1 MAIRSQ
7 LDLRAVQNAYG
18 NHMQNALSKAGD
30 DIDLD
35 IEKTRKLQ
43 EVADTK
49 ARRELQTGI
58 LKSQQLKGLVVPS
71 ETEFES
77 LNLYAQDMS
86 RQLVDQY
93 STLVS
98 SLEKNE
104 IDSNQF
110 AQQASIIQMQV
121 PQIKNFV
128 SGLEERASAWS
139 AGLKG
144 NTLSLANPPE
154 NESFFAAIA
163 QNRGEFGM
171 DENGV
176 LVYQGKTEAGEDF
189 SFPANKLQD
198 IPVPIKKVE
207 SFVEMSD
214 PLVDALLKP
223 KAYFN
228 EITGK
233 EELRTVDKQSK
244 DYERAVRQAF
254 DAFLGADD
262 DTANSKLRSLAADH
276 VGMTRDQIKD
286 AINDTNYEGPSGET
300 FANRLE
306 YEMEK
311 HFVQTVDENYEAT
324 KYKNWKQAQEDLQMQ
339 KMYQQSQLAREAAW
353 QGKTQTERA
362 QYQTAKYMKGL
373 SSPTEDLNS
382 WVSGAGASVLR
393 TFEKDT
399 KDPDSGVQIPAGSIV
414 IKDKGGKN
422 LLITAEIAQDPNK
435 LASFLSTRLYSL
447 PPYMQSFNYKSTTP
461 KDTSPIKKITN
472 FLTGKK

>member
-1 MAIRSQ
+1 
-7 LDLRAVQNAYG
+7 
-18 NHMQNALSKAGD
+18 
-30 DIDLD
+30 
-35 IEKTRKLQ
+35 
-43 EVADTK
+43 
-49 ARRELQTGI
+49 
-58 LKSQQLKGLVVPS
+58 
-71 ETEFES
+71 
-77 LNLYAQDMS
+77 
-86 RQLVDQY
+86 
-93 STLVS
+93 
-98 SLEKNE
+98 
-104 IDSNQF
+104 
-110 AQQASIIQMQV
+110 MQV

-139 AGLKG
+139 AGLKD

-154 NESFFAAIA
+154 NESFFAAVA

-306 YEMEK
+306 
-311 HFVQTVDENYEAT
+311 
-324 KYKNWKQAQEDLQMQ
+324 
-339 KMYQQSQLAREAAW
+339 
-353 QGKTQTERA
+353 
-362 QYQTAKYMKGL
+362 L
-373 SSPTEDLNS
+373 SLIHISEPT
-382 WVSGAGASVLR
+382 R
-393 TFEKDT
+393 
-399 KDPDSGVQIPAGSIV
+399 
-414 IKDKGGKN
+414 
-422 LLITAEIAQDPNK
+422 
-435 LASFLSTRLYSL
+435 
-447 PPYMQSFNYKSTTP
+447 PY
-461 KDTSPIKKITN
+461 
-472 FLTGKK
+472 